1 MDRFEYRHV
10 TLLRKGLTILNF
22 IVVLY
27 NASIFLLASKY
38 ISNNGFSGSF
48 LNSLS
53 YMPTS
58 PQRIFFYSLLWFG
71 LLSIIIHYR
80 NKDTSSGLNTV
91 LAYAEII
98 LMIILIIELKGSYN
112 GIILLVFAD
121 IVFNNKKIKHSF
133 VLLLLCFSLLLV
145 SDFSV
150 LAKLINMPSIES
162 YINFFPTVLKS
173 IILLFRTIM
182 TSLNIVIFIAFLVAF
197 LLVQQKEKKHVS
209 QELEMISQVNT
220 ELRNYAALTEKI
232 GEDNER
238 KRISREIHDT
248 LGHAL
253 TGIAAGVDACIAL
266 IDIDTDKTKKQLNI
280 VSQVVRQGIKD
291 VRRSLYKLRPGA
303 LEDRTLKDGLIKMIE
318 EFQSVSNIKIDL
330 YYEWDRLD
338 LENTKEDIIFRII
351 QESITNALRH
361 GHATEVEVQMYVEQE
376 HYVIVIQD
384 NGTGCSEIKEGY
396 GLKQMKERVAIIN
409 GNIVFSSD
417 DGFRTMIEIPKNR
430 GEEND

>member
-10 TLLRKGLTILNF
+10 VLLRKILCILNF
-22 IVVLY
+22 IIVLY
-27 NASIFLLASKY
+27 NGAIFLLASKY
-38 ISNNGFSGSF
+38 ISNNGFAGSF

-53 YMPTS
+53 YMPTA
-58 PQRIFFYSLLWFG
+58 PQKTFFYSLIWFA
-71 LLSIIIHYR
+71 LLILIMYYR
-80 NKDTSSGLNTV
+80 NKDITSGIKIF
-91 LAYAEII
+91 LAYTEIL
-98 LMIILIIELKGSYN
+98 LMMILIVELKGSYN

-121 IVFNNKKIKHSF
+121 IVYNNKKINNS
-133 VLLLLCFSLLLV
+133 VILLLLCFGLLLIT
-145 SDFSV
+145 DFNV

-162 YINFFPTVLKS
+162 YINFYPIVLKS
-173 IILLFRTIM
+173 FIVLFKTIM
-182 TSLNIVIFIAFLVAF
+182 TSLNIVIFIAFLVVF

-266 IDIDTDKTKKQLNI
+266 IEIDTDKTKKQLNI
-280 VSQVVRQGIKD
+280 VSNVVRQGIKD

-303 LEDRTLKDGLIKMIE
+303 LENRTLKDGLIKMIE

-330 YYEWDRLD
+330 YYEWDKLD

-361 GHATEVEVQMYVEQE
+361 GHATEVEIQMYVEKE
-376 HYVIVIQD
+376 KYIIFIQD
-384 NGTGCSEIKEGY
+384 NGIGCTKIKEGY
-396 GLKQMKERVAIIN
+396 GLKQMRERIAIIN
-409 GNIVFSSD
+409 GSVIFASD
-417 DGFRTMIEIPKNR
+417 NGFRTMIELPKNR